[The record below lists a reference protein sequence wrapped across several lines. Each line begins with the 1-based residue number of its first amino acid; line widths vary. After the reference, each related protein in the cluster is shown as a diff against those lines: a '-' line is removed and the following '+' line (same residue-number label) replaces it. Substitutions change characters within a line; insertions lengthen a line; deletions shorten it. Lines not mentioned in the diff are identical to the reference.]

1 MQKRK
6 LGNYSLEVSM
16 IGLCC
21 MSMKMAECR
30 WCDRGPILSKEFL
43 PRYTL

>member
-1 MQKRK
+1 MKKRK
-6 LGNYSLEVSM
+6 PGNYSLEVSA
-16 IGLCC
+16 IGLGS
-21 MSMKMAECR
+21 MSMRMAECR